1 MAGLREKRKIKKWG
15 LFWPGKEEEVGV
27 AGKKK
32 IKTQQGMAG
41 KKIKTQQGLAA
52 DPS

>member
-1 MAGLREKRKIKKWG
+1 MAVWGEG
-15 LFWPGKEEEVGV
+15 LFGRFKGEEKNQKVGVVWPGKEEEVGV
-27 AGKKK
+27 
-32 IKTQQGMAG
+32 AG